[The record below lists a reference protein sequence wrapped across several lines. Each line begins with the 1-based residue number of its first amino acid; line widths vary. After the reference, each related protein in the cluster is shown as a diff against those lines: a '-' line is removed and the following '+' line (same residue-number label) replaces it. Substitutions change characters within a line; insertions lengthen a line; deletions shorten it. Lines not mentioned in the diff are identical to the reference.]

1 MKRLPTTLFV
11 PVLLCLAF
19 CSAVFA
25 QSVSQISGTVKD
37 ASGLGVPEA
46 QITVTQ
52 TDTGVSRSAISAAN
66 GAYSLPS
73 LPIGPYRMEVKKE
86 GFATF
91 VQTGIVLQVD
101 TAPTIDPVLTLGA
114 VSQAV
119 EVEAAAAMVESHSSG
134 VGQVVNQQ
142 QVVELP
148 LNGRQVT
155 QLITLAGGSN
165 TVPSGFGQ
173 APSSGNLMSSKNYP
187 GEALVSVAGG
197 MLNGTTYLMDG
208 GTHNDVFNNLNLPL
222 PFPDAIQEFKVET
235 SALPAE
241 YGQHSAGAVN
251 VVTKSGSNEI
261 HGDAFEFVR
270 NGDFNARDFF
280 APVSDNLKRN
290 QFGGT
295 VGGPIEKN
303 KLFFFFGYQG
313 TMIRSQPAATPA
325 VVPTPSMLAGDF
337 RNYESQ
343 CFKTPQTLG
352 GAFGTLGEPANVLPP
367 SLISP
372 QALAMAKAFPVGP
385 EPCGNTTYTQ
395 IANQNEHMGLG
406 KIDYQISAK
415 QSFFGRYF
423 VTHSLVPSS
432 FTGTELSVQNAGTDD
447 EVNSLVLGHTYIVS
461 PSALNTFRA
470 TLDRD
475 GITKFQVPIITPSSI
490 GVQGIYESLPH
501 YSNININGD
510 FVSAGGFAT
519 PGLVNTTTYQ
529 FSDDFSLIKGSHEMK
544 FGANYIRPMQATTF
558 CVYCN
563 GLFTFNGSATTDVT
577 RRLQG
582 NAMADFISGSLDSFT
597 QLNITHDNEKWQ
609 YIGFYAQDNWKVNS
623 RVTVNYGLRW
633 EPYLNGRLLNGQV
646 THFNMADFLNNVH
659 STVFPNAPAGT
670 LYPGDPGFDTG
681 GRPNQTSW
689 LNFAP
694 RLGIAFDPKGDGKTL
709 IRASWGIFYDM
720 PHTLFY
726 YNYASE
732 PLWGSS
738 VTITNPQGGF
748 ANPWLGYPGGNPFP
762 THQNASSKYPTAG
775 YYETVPLHVKNTYVE
790 QWNLTLQR
798 QFGSSW
804 LLKASYMG
812 NNTVHLWTDQ
822 ELNPAVYVPGN
833 CAAGQFG
840 LRAAGPCSTTG
851 TTQARRLFT
860 QLNPSQG
867 PFYGTVE
874 SLDDGG
880 TASYNALIVSTEHR
894 FAKNFS
900 MLANY
905 TFAHCI
911 ADPQTTELSGPI
923 YTNPADRRFDRGNCT
938 AVDVRHNFN
947 LSAVIQSPHYNSR
960 LLQIIAGDWQL
971 APIVGM
977 HTSNYYTV
985 ATGVDSALSGVST
998 TGQRPNL
1005 VQSDPYC
1012 ANRTVNCWL
1021 NFNAFG
1027 APAPGT
1033 LGNLGINN
1041 LTGPGYFDLD
1051 LALSR
1056 RFKIRE
1062 RETIEIRAESF
1073 NLENR
1078 ANFLNP
1084 AAASL
1089 VGGTV
1094 NNALNSSTFGKI
1106 QSDVSPRIMQFA
1118 VKYAF

>member
-1 MKRLPTTLFV
+1 MRRFSI
-11 PVLLCLAF
+11 VLLVYAIACFGL
-19 CSAVFA
+19 FA
-25 QSVSQISGTVKD
+25 QSVSQITGTVRD
-37 ASGLGVPEA
+37 ASGLAVPGA
-46 QITVTQ
+46 QVTATQ
-52 TDTGVSRSAISAAN
+52 TDTGVVRTTLTSAD
-66 GAYSLPS
+66 GAYVLPS
-73 LPIGPYRMEVKKE
+73 LPIGPYRMEIKKD
-86 GFATF
+86 GFNTY
-91 VQTGIVLQVD
+91 VQNGIVLQVD
-101 TAPTIDPVLTLGA
+101 TAPSVDATLKVGA
-114 VSQAV
+114 VSEQV
-119 EVEAAAAMVESHSSG
+119 LVEAAAAMVESHSSG

-165 TVPSGFGQ
+165 IVQSGFGQ
-173 APSSGNLMSSKNYP
+173 APTSGNLMSSKNYP

-251 VVTKSGSNEI
+251 VVTKSGGNEI

-270 NGDFNARDFF
+270 NGNFNARDFF

-295 VGGPIEKN
+295 VGGPIQKN
-303 KLFFFFGYQG
+303 RLFFFFGYQG
-313 TMIRSQPAATPA
+313 TMIRSAPAATPA
-325 VVPTPSMLAGDF
+325 VVPTASELAGDF
-337 RNYESQ
+337 RAYESQ

-352 GAFGTLGEPANVLPP
+352 GPFVGNVLPT

-372 QALAMAKAFPVGP
+372 QAINMAKNFPVGP
-385 EPCGNTTYTQ
+385 EPCGNTTYTM

-423 VTHSLVPSS
+423 VTHSLQPSS

-447 EVNSLVLGHTYIVS
+447 EVNSLVLGHTYIVG
-461 PSALNTFRA
+461 PGALNSFRA

-490 GVQGIYESLPH
+490 GVQGIYEPLPN
-501 YSNININGD
+501 YSNINITGD

-529 FSDDFSLIKGSHEMK
+529 FNDDFSLIKGSHEIK

-563 GLFTFNGSATTDVT
+563 GLFTFSGQNTGSAM
-577 RRLQG
+577 G
-582 NAMADFISGSLDSFT
+582 DFVSGSLDSFT

-609 YIGFYAQDNWKVNS
+609 YIGLYEQDNWKVNS
-623 RVTVNYGLRW
+623 RLTVNYGLRW

-646 THFNMADFLNNVH
+646 THFNMADLLANVH

-670 LYPGDPGFDTG
+670 LYPGDAGFDTG

-694 RLGIAFDPKGDGKTL
+694 RLGVAFDPKGDGKTL

-726 YNYASE
+726 YNYSSE

-748 ANPWLGYPGGNPFP
+748 ANPWQGYPGGNPFP
-762 THQNASSKYPTAG
+762 THQNAGTAYPTAG

-790 QWNLTLQR
+790 QWNLTLQK
-798 QFGSSW
+798 QVGASW

-812 NNTVHLWTDQ
+812 NDTVHLWTDQ

-833 CAAGQFG
+833 CVAGQYGLKAAG
-840 LRAAGPCSTTG
+840 ACSTTG

-867 PFYGTVE
+867 PYYGTVE

-880 TASYNALIVSTEHR
+880 TASYNALIASVEHR

-923 YTNPADRRFDRGNCT
+923 YTNPANRRFDRGNCT

-947 LSAVIQSPHYNSR
+947 LSAVIQSPHYHSR
-960 LLQIIAGDWQL
+960 ALQIIAGDWQL
-971 APIVGM
+971 APIVGA

-985 ATGVDSALSGVST
+985 TTGVDNAL
-998 TGQRPNL
+998 TGIGAQRPNL
-1005 VQSDPYC
+1005 MQSDPYC
-1012 ANRTVNCWL
+1012 TNRNVNCWL
-1021 NFNAFG
+1021 NASAFG
-1027 APAPGT
+1027 SPAGGT

-1062 RETIEIRAESF
+1062 RQSIEIRAESF

-1118 VKYAF
+1118 IKYAF

>member
-1 MKRLPTTLFV
+1 MKRISTPLFIRI
-11 PVLLCLAF
+11 LLCLAL

-52 TDTGVSRSAISAAN
+52 TATGVSRSAVSAAN

-101 TAPTIDPVLTLGA
+101 TSPTVDPVLTVGA

-119 EVEAAAAMVESHSSG
+119 EVEAAATMVEGHSSG

-173 APSSGNLMSSKNYP
+173 APTSGNLMSSKNYP

-251 VVTKSGSNEI
+251 VVTKSGGNEI

-280 APVSDNLKRN
+280 APGSDNLKRN

-295 VGGPIEKN
+295 VGGPIKKN

-325 VVPTPSMLAGDF
+325 VIPTASELNGDF

-352 GAFGTLGEPANVLPP
+352 GPFVNNMLAPAQ
-367 SLISP
+367 ISP
-372 QALAMAKAFPVGP
+372 QAIQMAKHFPVGP
-385 EPCGNTTYTQ
+385 EPCGNTTYTM

-447 EVNSLVLGHTYIVS
+447 EVNSLVLGHTYIVG
-461 PSALNTFRA
+461 PGALNTFRA

-475 GITKFQVPIITPSSI
+475 GITKFQVPIVTPSSI
-490 GVQGIYESLPH
+490 GVQNIYEPLPN
-501 YSNININGD
+501 YSNINIAGD
-510 FVSAGGFAT
+510 FQSAGGFAT

-563 GLFTFNGSATTDVT
+563 GLFTFNGSDTTDTT
-577 RRLQG
+577 RGLQG

-609 YIGFYAQDNWKVNS
+609 YIGLYAQDNWKVNS
-623 RVTVNYGLRW
+623 RLTVNYGLRW

-646 THFNMADFLNNVH
+646 THFNMADFLGNVH

-670 LYPGDPGFDTG
+670 LYPGDAGFDTG

-694 RLGIAFDPKGDGKTL
+694 RLGVAFDPKGDGKTL

-726 YNYASE
+726 YNYSSE

-738 VTITNPQGGF
+738 VTIVNPQGGF

-762 THQNASSKYPTAG
+762 TRQNSSTPYPTAG

-790 QWNLTLQR
+790 QWNLTLQK
-798 QFGSSW
+798 QMGASW
-804 LLKASYMG
+804 LLKASYIG

-822 ELNPAVYVPGN
+822 ELNPAVYVPGT

-840 LRAAGPCSTTG
+840 LRAPGPCSTTG

-860 QLNPSQG
+860 QLNPAQG
-867 PFYGTVE
+867 PYYGTVE

-880 TASYNALIVSTEHR
+880 TGSYNALIVSTEHR
-894 FAKNFS
+894 FAKSFS

-923 YTNPADRRFDRGNCT
+923 YTNPANRRFDRGNCT

-960 LLQIIAGDWQL
+960 ALQIVAGDWQL
-971 APIVGM
+971 APIVGL

-985 ATGVDSALSGVST
+985 ATGVDNALSGVST
-998 TGQRPNL
+998 TAQRPNL
-1005 VQSDPYC
+1005 VQPDPYC
-1012 ANRTVNCWL
+1012 ANRNVNCWL
-1021 NFNAFG
+1021 NASAFA

-1062 RETIEIRAESF
+1062 KQTIEIRAESF

-1084 AAASL
+1084 AAAGL